1 MNVVDAEYH
10 VTAAGYNGRR
20 RSSLSFWR
28 ITLSGGDISLIDFEK
43 FRWYCLLSRSVGFA
57 FCYHREYFC
66 IWTVLVGCFV
76 TFSGLEWS
84 TYKPREDRTMERRR
98 IQVSTYDIQPK
109 HGLCADI
116 ICGDS

>member
-10 VTAAGYNGRR
+10 VTAAGYNDRR
-20 RSSLSFWR
+20 RSSSSFWR
-28 ITLSGGDISLIDFEK
+28 ISLSGSDISLIDFEK
-43 FRWYCLLSRSVGFA
+43 FRCYCLLSRSVGFA

-84 TYKPREDRTMERRR
+84 TYKPREDRFW
-98 IQVSTYDIQPK
+98 STLPLS
-109 HGLCADI
+109 GMSNPRPS
-116 ICGDS
+116 G